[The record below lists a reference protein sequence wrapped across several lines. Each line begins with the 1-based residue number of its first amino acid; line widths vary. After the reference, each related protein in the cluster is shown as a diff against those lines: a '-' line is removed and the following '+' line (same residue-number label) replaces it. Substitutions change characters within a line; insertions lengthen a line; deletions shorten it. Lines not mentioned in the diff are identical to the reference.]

1 MLSPCLRPVAFV
13 RRWRDTVK
21 VGESISAFASRLSAC
36 LLLCGAGAGSA
47 LATDAGDG
55 PVLRPDTALSLTDA
69 LRNGRFEAQLRPRY
83 NRIDEERK
91 PELTDAMTA
100 RVVAGW
106 KSAPFHGLRMAVE
119 LMYSDRVGTKR
130 FNDNPR
136 QASPYPLLPDPRY
149 AGVNQAW
156 IDWSGELANI
166 RIGRQKLRLDNERFV
181 SDNDFRQVPQV
192 FTGVAVRGRT
202 GAEVE
207 WRAGHFTRVRGS
219 LGVENNLK
227 LSFLQGE
234 WNPAPGQALLG
245 YLLWHDQPQN
255 STQTG
260 LANSSHQVAG
270 VRWHGSVASNLEGKG
285 RWLYHVEAAR
295 QRAHAGGDS
304 AIRADYLR
312 IGGGWSGQLAGGEWT
327 LRLDHE
333 VKGSNSG
340 RYGLQTP
347 LTDLYAYNGWA
358 LQFVTT
364 PRDGLRDS
372 WVTVRKPLGAVELFG
387 EYHRF
392 RADNGG
398 ASLGREL
405 DVGLTWRLP
414 GWWGDDARLIAQSAR
429 YRQPGNGVSKLW
441 VALDWRY

>member
-1 MLSPCLRPVAFV
+1 MSAVVPSVTS
-13 RRWRDTVK
+13 RW
-21 VGESISAFASRLSAC
+21 SAS
-36 LLLCGAGAGSA
+36 LLLCIAGAGGVHA
-47 LATDAGDG
+47 AEAVDG
-55 PVLRPDTALSLTDA
+55 PALRPDTVLSFADA
-69 LRNGRFEAQLRPRY
+69 VRNGRFEAQLRPRY

-91 PELTDAMTA
+91 PALTDAFTA
-100 RVVAGW
+100 RAVAGW

-119 LMYSDRVGTKR
+119 LIYSDRIGAKR

-136 QASPYPLLPDPRY
+136 QASPYPLLPDPRH

-192 FTGVAVRGRT
+192 FTGVALRGRA
-202 GAEVE
+202 GEVME

-219 LGVENNLK
+219 LGVESDLK
-227 LSFLQGE
+227 LSFLQAG

-270 VRWHGSVASNLEGKG
+270 LRWHGELASGAETRG
-285 RWLYHVEAAR
+285 RWLYHLEAAR
-295 QRAHAGGDS
+295 QRAHAGGDG

-312 IGGGWSGQLAGGEWT
+312 IGAGWSGQLAGGEWT
-327 LRLDHE
+327 FRLDHE
-333 VKGSNSG
+333 VKGSNGG

-372 WVTVRKPLGAVELFG
+372 WVTVRKPLGTVEVFG

-414 GWWGDDARLIAQSAR
+414 QLLGDDARLIAQSAR
-429 YRQPGNGVSKLW
+429 YRHPGSDVTKLW
-441 VALDWRY
+441 VTLDWRY